1 MSIVLPIV
9 ATVEASPWG
18 ISSQIYKKT
27 LVSNAA
33 EVSDAGNAGNGALI
47 VENGRGCLLLY
58 RNKKKMESVGWII
71 MTGFNT

>member
-1 MSIVLPIV
+1 MSIVLPII
-9 ATVEASPWG
+9 ATVEAPPWG

-33 EVSDAGNAGNGALI
+33 EVSGAGNAGNWALI

-58 RNKKKMESVGWII
+58 RNKRKMELVVWII